1 MKILDVKD
9 RILQLMFEFAADKMY
24 KRGLGTTAVT
34 KVKNEIQLYSEE
46 MVRSGKTIEML
57 KTRSLQDA
65 VEDIIDY
72 SIDDPK
78 YAYDEDYELGV
89 EEQRSLP
96 ISYTDK
102 AIPPGSR
109 VNIEGLKEWIVT
121 KKVNE
126 DPVLQAA
133 MSADYLNINRD
144 DEWVSMLDRVVDQT
158 AFRVARK
165 IYYVGRKPAS
175 MTPEEWDIFIDGKKP
190 AQGSYASNETWGD
203 GEFPYGSHY
212 SYRQGPVDDTFLGV
226 DTSDPIYKGW
236 TKAGFE

>member
-1 MKILDVKD
+1 MKIVDVKS
-9 RILQLMFEFAADKMY
+9 RLLQIMLEFAADKMY

-34 KVKNEIQLYSEE
+34 KVKNEIQLYSED

-78 YAYDEDYELGV
+78 YAYDEDYEMGE
-89 EEQRSLP
+89 EEQRALP
-96 ISYTDK
+96 ISYQDR

-109 VNIEGLKEWIVT
+109 VNIDGLKEWIVT

-133 MSADYLNINRD
+133 MSADYLNVNRD
-144 DEWVSMLDRVVDQT
+144 NEWTSMLDRVVDST
-158 AFRVARK
+158 AYKVARK

-175 MTPEEWDIFIDGKKP
+175 MTPEEWDIFIEGKKP
-190 AQGSYASNETWGD
+190 VPGSYSANENWSGK
-203 GEFPYGSHY
+203 EFPYGNQY
-212 SYRQGPVDDTFLGV
+212 TYRQGPVSDDFGV

-236 TKAGFE
+236 TKAGYEK